1 MSSASTLYRKV
12 HPEYYAQ
19 ERQKDKERVK
29 SLYQN
34 DPEYRERRKKQVL
47 ERYHRLKAEKK
58 VLAHSSEDEH
68 EYY

>member
-1 MSSASTLYRKV
+1 MTSRATQYRRE

-29 SLYQN
+29 TLYQN
-34 DPEYRERRKKQVL
+34 DPEYREKRKKQVL

-58 VLAHSSEDEH
+58 SLAHSSEEEH